1 MEYIQSSDIGKM
13 YNQLI
18 MDDPLLPYSLFLFN
32 DTLDSKEKPEIWEM
46 VRAWFGIVSTGGQAG
61 YFLDKLTQMLAEEF
75 LKVYKP
81 L

>member
-1 MEYIQSSDIGKM
+1 M

-61 YFLDKLTQMLAEEF
+61 YFLDKLT
-75 LKVYKP
+75 
-81 L
+81 